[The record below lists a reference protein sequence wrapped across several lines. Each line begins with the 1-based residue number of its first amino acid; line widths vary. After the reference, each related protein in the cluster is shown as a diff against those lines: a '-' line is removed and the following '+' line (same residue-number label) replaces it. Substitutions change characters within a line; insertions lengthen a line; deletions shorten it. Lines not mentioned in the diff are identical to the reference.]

1 MQQATRIGTVTSNN
15 NLPMVVTE
23 NASQIGSKIGSLR
36 GIGSQIEGFD
46 SLDMDNGHNGSVKN
60 ITNLDRPFG
69 SFGIGSA
76 TNSSLNRA
84 LDLSEGTL
92 LDRIGTCGSTK
103 KHTACH
109 KNYQT
114 LTQSGHIFGKYKRP
128 AFYPFNIPSNKDNF
142 LEKLGV
148 AEQKR
153 PDQEAMMMNIL
164 DYNKDRSH
172 NLRETYTND
181 NMTYHNVLMTKIQIN
196 REAFKGQPKMHKVP
210 RINSIHM
217 RKT

>member
-1 MQQATRIGTVTSNN
+1 
-15 NLPMVVTE
+15 MVGSG
-23 NASQIGSKIGSLR
+23 NASRDGSGIGSGRKIGS
-36 GIGSQIEGFD
+36 QDFD
-46 SLDMDNGHNGSVKN
+46 NSDMGNGHNGSVDK

-76 TNSSLNRA
+76 TNSSLNRTI
-84 LDLSEGTL
+84 DISEGTL
-92 LDRIGTCGSTK
+92 LDRIGTCGTTK

-109 KNYQT
+109 KNYQI
-114 LTQSGHIFGKYKRP
+114 LNQSGHIFGKYKRP

-153 PDQEAMMMNIL
+153 PDREAMMMNIL

-172 NLRETYTND
+172 DLRETYTND

-196 REAFKGQPKMHKVP
+196 SEAFEGQPKMHKVP